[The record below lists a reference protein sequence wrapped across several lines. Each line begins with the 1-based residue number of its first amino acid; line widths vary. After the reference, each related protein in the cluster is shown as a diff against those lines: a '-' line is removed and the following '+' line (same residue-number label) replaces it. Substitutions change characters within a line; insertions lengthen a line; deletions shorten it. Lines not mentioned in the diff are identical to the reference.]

1 MGKWDDEEAWSDEE
15 VKPVAKAKAKPAAG
29 KAKPAAAKAKPAAS
43 KPAAGMDDDD
53 WSDEES
59 GGGYP
64 AKKEAA
70 APKAKAKAA
79 AATPAPKPAEAAP
92 KAKAAAP
99 APAAPA
105 PGKKKNKF
113 ADKEVVGS
121 GDLFDGFAVEKKEET
136 VATPAAASSASA
148 VKSEAKVVNKNSMEA
163 LTLNLQQDV
172 DKLVKMVTPKVLK
185 AEAKKAPNKFFTDTF
200 RALEGKLSLQEMEQ
214 LQKQFKDIHNKRLK
228 QKQEEEKAKK
238 AAEEEKEKEEKKKKD
253 EEFRAQGLMTDEDY
267 FKDMM

>member
-15 VKPVAKAKAKPAAG
+15 VKPVAKAKAKPAAA
-29 KAKPAAAKAKPAAS
+29 KAKPAAAKAKPAAT

-70 APKAKAKAA
+70 APKAKAKAT
-79 AATPAPKPAEAAP
+79 AATPAAKPAEAAP

-99 APAAPA
+99 APAAP
-105 PGKKKNKF
+105 GKKKNKF
-113 ADKEVVGS
+113 ADKEVVS
-121 GDLFDGFAVEKKEET
+121 GDVFDGLFKEDPRT
-136 VATPAAASSASA
+136 AATTQAASSASA
-148 VKSEAKVVNKNSMEA
+148 VKSEAKVVNKDSMEA

-172 DKLVKMVTPKVLK
+172 DKLVKMVTPKVMK
-185 AEAKKAPNKFFTDTF
+185 AEAKKASNKFFTDAF

-214 LQKQFKDIHNKRLK
+214 LQKQFKEIHNKRLK
-228 QKQEEEKAKK
+228 QKEAEEKAKRL
-238 AAEEEKEKEEKKKKD
+238 AVEEKEKEAKRKKD